1 MTMKGNQAKAA
12 LFALLLFA
20 LGAAVGALGHRFYA
34 ATVVNA
40 KPTAEDWRHKYIVE
54 MQSKLNLNTS
64 QINQLQVILD
74 ETKAKYKAVR
84 ESYHPEMV
92 KVKEAQ
98 LERVKSILTPE
109 QAKQYEQIVAER
121 EQKAREQEERDRL
134 EDERQAALHKQNLA
148 GK

>member
-1 MTMKGNQAKAA
+1 MKGNQVKAA
-12 LFALLLFA
+12 LFALFLFA

-34 ATVVNA
+34 ATVVSA
-40 KPTAEDWRHKYIVE
+40 KPTAEDWRHKYISE
-54 MQSKLNLNTS
+54 MQSKLNLTTA
-64 QINQLQVILD
+64 QINQLQVVLD

-121 EQKAREQEERDRL
+121 EQKAHEQEERDRL
-134 EDERQAALHKQNLA
+134 EDERQAALHKQTLA

>member
-1 MTMKGNQAKAA
+1 
-12 LFALLLFA
+12 
-20 LGAAVGALGHRFYA
+20 
-34 ATVVNA
+34 
-40 KPTAEDWRHKYIVE
+40 
-54 MQSKLNLNTS
+54 
-64 QINQLQVILD
+64 
-74 ETKAKYKAVR
+74 
-84 ESYHPEMV
+84 
-92 KVKEAQ
+92 VKEAQ